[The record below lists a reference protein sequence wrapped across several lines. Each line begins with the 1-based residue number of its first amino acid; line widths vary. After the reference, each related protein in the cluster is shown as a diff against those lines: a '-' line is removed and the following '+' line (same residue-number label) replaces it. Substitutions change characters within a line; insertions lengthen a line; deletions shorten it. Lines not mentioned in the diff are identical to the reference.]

1 VDAPALAAALSQLRD
16 APDGALRGMAV
27 IDRETKSRNFR
38 TAIVLW
44 SIVAV
49 FFIAIVL
56 KYWMLR

>member
-1 VDAPALAAALSQLRD
+1 
-16 APDGALRGMAV
+16 MAV
-27 IDRETKSRNFR
+27 IDFR